1 MQKSVAGDSV
11 EGVHNV
17 VWGEGSLMVNEAASE
32 GPGRCENGTFAI
44 ALAEQIMS
52 ENTHF
57 DIAVIGAGIAGASVA
72 ARLAPHCRVA
82 VLERE
87 SQPGYH
93 STGRSAA
100 MFMESYGPPAVR
112 ALTRASRDFYLH
124 PPAGFSDSALLSD
137 RGALYLAH
145 NGQEHK
151 LAQLRSDLADSCPGL
166 RLLDRDAVMALVPC
180 LRPDDIHAGL
190 LDPMSMDIDVHALHQ
205 GFLRMLRRAG
215 GEVHNSAELTG
226 ARRAGGRWTLT
237 LADGRGFT
245 ADTVVNAAGAWA
257 DQVGAL
263 CAARAIGL
271 VPHRRSAFTFRP
283 PEGVDVSAWPV
294 VSSLDNT
301 WYFKPDAGALL
312 GSPANTD
319 PTVPHDVAP
328 EEIDIATAIH
338 HIEAATTLTIRRPLR
353 TWAGL
358 RSFVPDGE
366 LVIGWDPA
374 CDRLFWLAAQGG
386 YGIQS
391 APGASELAA
400 SLVLRQPLPEQL
412 ARHGVDPA
420 AVSPQRL
427 F

>member
-1 MQKSVAGDSV
+1 
-11 EGVHNV
+11 
-17 VWGEGSLMVNEAASE
+17 
-32 GPGRCENGTFAI
+32 
-44 ALAEQIMS
+44 
-52 ENTHF
+52 
-57 DIAVIGAGIAGASVA
+57 
-72 ARLAPHCRVA
+72 
-82 VLERE
+82 
-87 SQPGYH
+87 
-93 STGRSAA
+93 
-100 MFMESYGPPAVR
+100 
-112 ALTRASRDFYLH
+112 
-124 PPAGFSDSALLSD
+124 
-137 RGALYLAH
+137 
-145 NGQEHK
+145 
-151 LAQLRSDLADSCPGL
+151 
-166 RLLDRDAVMALVPC
+166 
-180 LRPDDIHAGL
+180 
-190 LDPMSMDIDVHALHQ
+190 
-205 GFLRMLRRAG
+205 LRRAG
-215 GEVHNSAELTG
+215 GEVHNCAELTQ
-226 ARRAGGRWTLT
+226 AHRDGGRWTLT
-237 LADGRGFT
+237 LADGREFT

-263 CAARAIGL
+263 CGARAIGL

-294 VSSLDNT
+294 VSSLDDT

-338 HIEAATTLTIRRPLR
+338 HIEAATTLKILRPLR

-374 CDRLFWLAAQGG
+374 CDGLFWLAAQGG

-400 SLVLRQPLPEQL
+400 SLVLRQPIPEDL

-427 F
+427 L